1 MIYRDLNASVDA
13 RVEDLLS
20 RMTLEEKAGQ
30 MFHTILLLGEDGELF
45 EGGESPFGFGA
56 ASTEDLVSGKLMT
69 HFNILHAAPPAA
81 MARWYNKLQEL
92 AARNRLGI
100 PVTISSDP
108 RHSFTDN
115 PATALLS
122 GPFSQW
128 PEFLGMAATRDTEL
142 VRAFADIVRQEYL
155 AVGIR
160 VALHPMAD
168 LATEPRWGRAVGT
181 FGESAELARDM
192 VEAYVRG
199 LQGDELGSH
208 SVAAMT
214 KHFPGGGPQ
223 KDGEDPHFPYGREQ
237 VYPGG
242 RFDYHLIPFEGAF
255 AAGTSQIMPYYGM
268 PIGTE
273 YEEVAFGFN
282 RGVITSLL
290 RERFGFDGIVCT
302 DWGLLNDTELGG
314 ATMAAR
320 AWGVE
325 DLSPRERALKALD
338 AGVDQFGG
346 ESCPELIVELVKD
359 GAVSEQRVDASVR
372 RLLRE
377 KFRLGLFDAA
387 PLDPDA
393 AVATVGRADFRET
406 GMEAQRRSLTLLK
419 NDGVLPL
426 KAGTRIYTEG
436 IALDGFAAA
445 DSPAD
450 ADVAVL
456 HLSAPFEQRN
466 GDFIESF
473 FHAGDLAFPQDEID
487 RITAIAAQTP
497 TVIVI
502 HLDRPAVLP
511 EIDAAASAVLAE
523 YGASAAAIADVLSG
537 ERNPSGRLPFDLPS
551 SMAAVEASRPDVP
564 HDTDAPLYGFGHGLS
579 Y

>member
-1 MIYRDLNASVDA
+1 MIYRDSTAPVEA

-30 MFHTILLLGEDGELF
+30 MFHTILLMGPDGELW
-45 EGGESPFGFGA
+45 EGESPFGHV
-56 ASTEDLVSGKLMT
+56 STDAFVSGKLMT
-69 HFNILHAAPPAA
+69 HFNILQAAPPAQ
-81 MARWYNKLQEL
+81 MAGWHNRLQEL
-92 AARNRLGI
+92 AARTRLGI

-115 PATALLS
+115 PATALFA
-122 GPFSQW
+122 GAFSQW
-128 PEFLGMAATRDTEL
+128 PEFLGMAATRDAEL
-142 VRAFADIVRQEYL
+142 VRAWADIVRREYL

-168 LATEPRWGRAVGT
+168 LATEPRWARAVGT
-181 FGESAELARDM
+181 FGESAELAAEL
-192 VEAYVRG
+192 VAAYIRG
-199 LQGDELGSH
+199 IQGDELGPH

-223 KDGEDPHFPYGREQ
+223 KDGEDPHFAYGREQ

-242 RFDYHLIPFEGAF
+242 RFEHHLIPFEAAF

-268 PIGTE
+268 PVGTDL
-273 YEEVAFGFN
+273 EEVAFGFN
-282 RGVITSLL
+282 RGVITALL
-290 RERFGFDGIVCT
+290 REKYGFDGIVCT
-302 DWGLLNDTELGG
+302 DWGLLNDMEIGETTEV
-314 ATMAAR
+314 AR

-325 DLSPRERALKALD
+325 DLTPRERARKALD

-346 ESCPELIVELVKD
+346 EACPELIVSLVRD
-359 GAVSEQRVDASVR
+359 GEITEERIDVSVR

-387 PLDPDA
+387 PLDPDEA
-393 AVATVGRADFRET
+393 TATVGRADFRAA
-406 GMEAQRRSLTLLK
+406 GLEAQRRSLTLLK

-426 KAGTRIYTEG
+426 RPGVRVYTEG
-436 IALDGFAAA
+436 VDLGPEFPTAT
-445 DSPAD
+445 SPAD
-450 ADVAVL
+450 ADVAIL
-456 HLSAPFEQRN
+456 HLTAPYEPRSGNFLEAL
-466 GDFIESF
+466 
-473 FHAGDLAFPQDEID
+473 FHAGDLSFPPSEID

-502 HLDRPAVLP
+502 HLDRPAVMP
-511 EIDAAASAVLAE
+511 EINEAASAVLAE
-523 YGASAAAIADVLSG
+523 YGADDTALTAVLTGAHSPEG
-537 ERNPSGRLPFDLPS
+537 QLPFDLPS
-551 SMAAVEASRPDVP
+551 SMKAVEANRPDVP
-564 HDTDAPLYGFGHGLS
+564 HDTADPLYPFGHGLT